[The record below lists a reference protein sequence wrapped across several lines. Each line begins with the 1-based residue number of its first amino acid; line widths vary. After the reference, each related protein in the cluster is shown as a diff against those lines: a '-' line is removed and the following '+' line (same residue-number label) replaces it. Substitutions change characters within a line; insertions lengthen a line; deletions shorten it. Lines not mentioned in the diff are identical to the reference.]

1 MKIDLKKA
9 KQQFIEYT
17 SKYDIKN
24 ENISMKIAHSIRVMN
39 ISKEISTKI
48 GLTQEEIEVA
58 TLIGLLHDIARFE
71 QYTQFQTFNDL
82 NSFDHG
88 DYALEILNKY
98 IRKYIENDKYDEIIR
113 KAIKNHNKFEI
124 EECLTEK
131 ELLFAKI
138 IRDAD
143 KIDIIYEAV
152 EMFWKG
158 LENQISNTKI
168 SENTESQFRNCKQ
181 IKRKKN
187 TSKEQNVDKVLG
199 VIAFIF
205 DVNFTESFKII
216 RDKDYINK
224 ILDRF
229 DFKDKETKD
238 KMEEIKNIAN
248 KYIYEKIMKEK
259 KDE

>member
-1 MKIDLKKA
+1 MEIDLEKA
-9 KQQFIEYT
+9 KQEFIEYT

-24 ENISMKIAHSIRVMN
+24 EHISRKIGHSIRVMN
-39 ISKEISTKI
+39 ISKEIATKI
-48 GLTQEEIEVA
+48 GLTQEEIEIA

-88 DYALEILNKY
+88 NYGAQILDKD
-98 IRKYIENDKYDEIIR
+98 IRKYIKNDKYDEIIK

-124 EECLTEK
+124 EEGLTEK
-131 ELLFAKI
+131 ELIFAKL

-143 KIDIIYEAV
+143 KIDIIYESV

-158 LENQISNTKI
+158 IENQINNTKI
-168 SENTESQFRNCKQ
+168 SQNVEEQFRNYKQ
-181 IKRKKN
+181 IKRGKDSEKTPN
-187 TSKEQNVDKVLG
+187 IDEVIG

-205 DVNFTESFKII
+205 DVNFKESFEII
-216 RDKDYINK
+216 KKKDYINK
-224 ILDRF
+224 ILNRF
-229 DFKDKETKD
+229 NLKDQETKE
-238 KMEEIKNIAN
+238 KIEEIRNIAN
-248 KYIYEKIMKEK
+248 NYIYEKIRK